1 LGWRR
6 RNSPG
11 AGWRAIIGFPRPQD
25 MRIMRT
31 PQDRSGRSAAMKIT
45 IAIACAAVCAL
56 LGTLLGASAVV
67 LAFGGVTAA
76 VAEPSA
82 LRVGIIT
89 DMSGQYKDGNGP
101 GSVIAAQMAAEEI
114 GGAVAGRKIEIISA
128 DHQNKPDIASGIVR
142 EWLDNKHVDVVAEGV
157 NSAVALAIMNVTR
170 ERNKPF
176 LISGAGSSDI
186 TGKNCTPT
194 SIHWTYDTYASSN
207 ATAKAVVKRGGKSW
221 FFLTADYAF
230 GHALERDASKAVV
243 AAGGTVIGSVR
254 HPFATSDM
262 SSFLLQ
268 AQAAKPDIVG
278 LANAGADFRTAVEQA
293 DEFGI
298 RAGGTKIVAL
308 QVTLSDVPALGLDH
322 AHDLLF
328 TDSFYWDRTAETRA
342 FGEAFYQRHGAMPTA
357 YQAGVNSAL
366 RHYFKAVAATNSTET
381 AAVLG
386 WMRANPVDDFFA
398 HGGRIREDGRMVHDM
413 YLMRIKKPEESKS
426 TWDVYDYLDTVP
438 GDQAFRPLADG
449 GCPLVKP

>member
-1 LGWRR
+1 MK
-6 RNSPG
+6 PG
-11 AGWRAIIGFPRPQD
+11 HLLAGVLVAAIGIGVP
-25 MRIMRT
+25 
-31 PQDRSGRSAAMKIT
+31 
-45 IAIACAAVCAL
+45 
-56 LGTLLGASAVV
+56 
-67 LAFGGVTAA
+67 TAKA
-76 VAEPSA
+76 QNDV

-114 GGAVAGRKIEIISA
+114 GGKVAGRKIEIISG
-128 DHQNKPDIASGIVR
+128 DHQNKADIASGIVR
-142 EWLDNKHVDVVAEGV
+142 EWIDNQHVDVIAEGV

-170 ERNKPF
+170 ERNKLF

-230 GHALERDASKAVV
+230 GHALERDASKMVI
-243 AAGGTVIGSVR
+243 AAGGKVLGAVR
-254 HPFATSDM
+254 HPFNTADM

-268 AQAAKPDIVG
+268 AQAAKPDILG
-278 LANAGADFRTAVEQA
+278 LANAGADFRNAVTQA

-298 RAGGTKIVAL
+298 RTAGIQIVAL
-308 QVTLSDVPALGLDH
+308 QVTLSDVPALGLEH

-328 TDSFYWDRTAETRA
+328 TDSFYWDRTPETRVFA
-342 FGEAFYQRHGAMPTA
+342 QAFYKRHDAMPTS

-366 RHYFKAVAATNSTET
+366 RHYFKAVAATNSTDT
-381 AAVLG
+381 ATVIG
-386 WMRANPVDDFFA
+386 WMRQNQVKDFFA
-398 HGGRIREDGRMVHDM
+398 QGGKIREDGRMVHDM
-413 YLMRIKKPEESKS
+413 YLMRIKKPEESGSK
-426 TWDVYDYLDTVP
+426 WDLYEYLDTIS
-438 GDQAFRPLADG
+438 GDQAFRPLAEG